1 MSKMKYK
8 MKNAAHSATYFTG
21 KLAFAPVVAVIDTAV
36 VVGQTTASAIKVL
49 GTGLVEATKAP
60 FQGVVRANEF
70 HRNKFGFKY
79 QVKRD
84 INRKLADGEL
94 VEVLVPA
101 NGSTLETEAE

>member
-1 MSKMKYK
+1 MSKIKYK

-21 KLAFAPVVAVIDTAV
+21 KFAFAPVVAVIDTAV

-70 HRNKFGFKY
+70 HRAKFGFKY
-79 QVKRD
+79 QEKRD

-94 VEVLVPA
+94 VEIVVPA
-101 NGSTLETEAE
+101 SNYLGEDE